1 MQKSETDAIIPV
13 ILCGGSG
20 TRLWPLSRKLY
31 PKPFVK
37 MADGRTLFSRTLERV
52 RQIPNIGMPL
62 LITNEDYRFYIL
74 EILERL
80 GFDADIILEP
90 AARNTAPAIALA
102 AFSIAEKGDALMLV
116 APADHLFDDESTF
129 CDTVVKAA
137 MSAQDGSIVT
147 FGVIP
152 SRPEHGYGYI
162 RKGEAKQDDCF
173 IVQSFVEKPDQET
186 ARQMIATGDYFWN
199 SGIFLM
205 SASVYLEELK
215 NYAPKIYSVCEQ
227 AWRNKTLDKKFLR
240 PHEETFLRSPEDS
253 IDFAVMEKTS
263 RAVMYP
269 LYCGW
274 SDMGSWDSFFQAGQR
289 DGAGNVSIGDVIL
302 EDVEN
307 SYVHAHKRLV
317 AAVGVKDIAIVDS
330 GDAVLVLPRDRAQEV
345 KKIVSHLKKQGR
357 EEFKLHPVVYRPWG
371 SYERL
376 VSGSRFQVK
385 RIIVKPGCSL
395 SLQMHHHRSEH
406 WIIVRGTAE
415 ITIGETTTLY
425 TENQSAYI
433 PLGQLHRLYNPGK
446 IPLELIEVQ
455 SGSYLGEDDILR
467 FEDKYGRK

>member
-1 MQKSETDAIIPV
+1 MPESVTDKITPV

-37 MADGRTLFSRTLERV
+37 MGDGRTLFSRTLDRI
-52 RQIPNIGMPL
+52 RQIANTGTPL
-62 LITNEDYRFYIL
+62 LISNEDYRFYII

-80 GFDADIILEP
+80 GMDAEIILEP
-90 AARNTAPAIALA
+90 AARNTAPALALA

-116 APADHLFDDESTF
+116 APADHFFEDDAAF
-129 CDTVVKAA
+129 CDTVSRAVPAA
-137 MSAQDGSIVT
+137 LDGNIVT
-147 FGVIP
+147 FGINP

-162 RKGEAKQDDCF
+162 RKGECKQDNCF
-173 IVQSFVEKPDQET
+173 VVHSFVEKPDQET

-215 NYAPKIYSVCEQ
+215 NFAPEIYSACES
-227 AWRNKTLDKKFLR
+227 AWRNKTLDEKFLR
-240 PHEETFLRSPEDS
+240 PHNEIFLRSPEDS
-253 IDFAVMEKTS
+253 IDYAVMEKTS

-289 DGAGNVSIGDVIL
+289 DSAGNVSVGDVIL
-302 EDVEN
+302 EDVQN

-317 AAVGVKDIAIVDS
+317 AAVGVKDMAIVDS
-330 GDAVLVLPRDRAQEV
+330 GDAVLVLPRERAQEV
-345 KKIVSHLKKQGR
+345 KKIVNHLKKQGR

-385 RIIVKPGCSL
+385 RIIVKPGGSL
-395 SLQMHHHRSEH
+395 SLQMHHHRAEH
-406 WIIVRGTAE
+406 WIIVSGTAE
-415 ITIGETTTLY
+415 ITTGETTALY

-467 FEDKYGRK
+467 IEDTYGRK